1 MRWSEWGGSMSWWR
15 RLLGSRTGE
24 SYAEAHARITAEIER
39 DYPLDQVLAMHKM
52 KNLQARIARE
62 EVRHRLDAGG
72 EYQRGMEGL
81 Q

>member
-1 MRWSEWGGSMSWWR
+1 MSWWR

-24 SYAEAHARITAEIER
+24 SYAEVHARIAAEIER
-39 DYPLDQVLAMHKM
+39 DYPLDQMRAVSKM
-52 KNLQARIARE
+52 RALQASIARE

-72 EYQRGMEGL
+72 EYQRGMEGF